1 MMPAKSKAQQSAA
14 ALALQAKEG
23 DIPASKLR
31 GASKGMYKSMT
42 KEELRDYAE
51 TDRADLPEEKGEGV
65 EGEYTVDEDVN
76 IQLDD
81 ETYLLEKGDKIT
93 IVPGE

>member
-31 GASKGMYKSMT
+31 GASKSMYKSMT

-51 TDRADLPEEKGEGV
+51 TDRADLPEEKGE
-65 EGEYTVDEDVN
+65 YTVDEDVN

-81 ETYLLEKGDKIT
+81 ETYLLEKGDKI
-93 IVPGE
+93 IIAPGE